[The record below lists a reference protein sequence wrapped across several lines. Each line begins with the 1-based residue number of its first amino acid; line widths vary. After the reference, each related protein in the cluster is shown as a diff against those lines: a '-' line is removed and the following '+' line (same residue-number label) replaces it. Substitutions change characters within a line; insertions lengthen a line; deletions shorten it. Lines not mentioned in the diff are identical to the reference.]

1 MKFEIETE
9 DRYTAIKLLDEK
21 LDTRVAPQL
30 KSEFVLL
37 SANGTRNLLID
48 MGAVAYADSSGL
60 GAILMANRICN
71 DAGGI
76 MVICRVSDNVMRVI
90 KMSMLDSVLTIAPTV
105 DEAREAIFLNEL
117 ESEIEDELSDEGS
130 EPEIQ

>member
-9 DRYTAIKLLDEK
+9 ERYTAIKLLEEK
-21 LDTRVAPQL
+21 LDTRVAPAL

-37 SANGTRNLLID
+37 SANGTRNILLD
-48 MGAVAYADSSGL
+48 LSAVSYSDSSGL

-76 MVICRVSDNVMRVI
+76 MVLCGVSENVMRVI
-90 KMSMLDSVLTIAPTV
+90 KMSMLDSVLTIVPTV
-105 DEAREAIFLNEL
+105 AEARDAIFMNDL
-117 ESEIEDELSDEGS
+117 ESEIEDELSDEGN